1 MLFIMDDVVNYI
13 YTRTTPYA
21 DMKHCIF
28 PGASSN
34 EIIIRPDPSPKRE
47 VEFLDESAESSLQF
61 EIQCKVGR
69 EDQELARSQLETFI
83 SILNMCPGFPLTDA
97 HFIKCVCVSMPAV
110 IGYNEAGEYILS
122 AVFEIKFN

>member
-1 MLFIMDDVVNYI
+1 MQFITDDIVSYI
-13 YTRTTPYA
+13 YSRTEPYA
-21 DMKHCIF
+21 DITHNVF

-47 VEFLDESAESSLQF
+47 TEYFDETAESSLQF
-61 EIQCKVGR
+61 EIQCKADK
-69 EDQELARSQLETFI
+69 ENQETARAQLETFI

-97 HFIKCVCVSMPAV
+97 HFIKCVCVSMPTA